1 MVPVFIISFRTVIK
15 ILTKLFIKTT
25 FALTHMLINK
35 NDIFVI
41 MFDFRFFSAKM
52 KAKDIKGK

>member
-25 FALTHMLINK
+25 FALTQTLINK

-41 MFDFRFFSAKM
+41 MFDFSFFSAKM